1 MAEQLVIFD
10 FDNTLIDGN
19 TDALILDMLP
29 MLRNMSMNYDK
40 EGRGWGEVMNSAL
53 EIIAQNG
60 LGKADVDECILALR
74 ISEPVKYM
82 LSMLMAD
89 ERTDLIIL
97 SHSNEYFIDLLLLE
111 FGIDKSKF
119 NGIFT
124 YPAEWN
130 DEEQLRVRRFYEQK
144 LECTYCPNDFCKGLL
159 CSKLDLKAI
168 FVMMY
173 STISYRPVSQ
183 GVFSFIPFLS

>member
-29 MLRNMSMNYDK
+29 MLGNISMYYEK
-40 EGRGWGEVMNSAL
+40 GGRGWGEVMNSAL
-53 EIIAQNG
+53 ETIAQSG
-60 LGKADVDECILALR
+60 LGKTDIDECILALK
-74 ISEPVKYM
+74 ISEPVKCM

-111 FGIDKSKF
+111 FEIDKSKF

-130 DEEQLRVRRFYEQK
+130 DKQLRVKRFYEEK
-144 LECTYCPNDFCKGLL
+144 LECRYCPNDFCKGLL
-159 CSKLDLKAI
+159 CS
-168 FVMMY
+168 
-173 STISYRPVSQ
+173 
-183 GVFSFIPFLS
+183 